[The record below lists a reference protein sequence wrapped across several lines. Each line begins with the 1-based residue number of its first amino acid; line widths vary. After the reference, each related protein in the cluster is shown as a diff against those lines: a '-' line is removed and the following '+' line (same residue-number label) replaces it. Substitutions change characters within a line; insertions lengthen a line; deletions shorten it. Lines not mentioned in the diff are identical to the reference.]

1 MTKLFD
7 LKIIAAKRPTQLS
20 PAVQRRNKI
29 CKRIAEQIELA
40 TAAQDGKSY
49 APTKQRKV
57 TDAETGDSKL
67 IQVPKR
73 IKPWWFVADNGKLC
87 VQLRYGAK
95 VVEFAKGKGAIEVAS
110 ATELVTTLTVLRDA
124 VVNGELD
131 AQIET
136 VSGAVKAG
144 FKK

>member
-29 CKRIAEQIELA
+29 AKRIAEQIELA

-57 TDAETGDSKL
+57 TDAATGDIQI

-73 IKPWWFVADNGKLC
+73 IKPWWFVTDNGKLC

-110 ATELVTTLTVLRDA
+110 ADELVMTLTVLRDS
-124 VVNGELD
+124 VMSGELD

>member
-20 PAVQRRNKI
+20 PAVQRRNKVA
-29 CKRIAEQIELA
+29 KRIAEQIELA
-40 TAAQDGKSY
+40 AAAQDGKSY

-57 TDAETGDSKL
+57 ADAETGDSKI

-87 VQLRYGAK
+87 VQLRFGAK

-124 VVNGELD
+124 VMSGELD

>member
-7 LKIIAAKRPTQLS
+7 LKIISAKRPTQLS

-29 CKRIAEQIELA
+29 SKRIAEQIELA

-49 APTKQRKV
+49 APTKPRKV
-57 TDAETGDSKL
+57 TDAETGDIKV
-67 IQVPKR
+67 IQVPKT

-110 ATELVTTLTVLRDA
+110 PTELVMTLTVLRDA
-124 VVNGELD
+124 VMSGELD

-136 VSGAVKAG
+136 VSGAVRAG

>member
-20 PAVQRRNKI
+20 PAVQRRNKVA
-29 CKRIAEQIELA
+29 KRIAEQIELA
-40 TAAQDGKSY
+40 TAKQDGKSY

-57 TDAETGDSKL
+57 TDAETGESKT
-67 IQVPKR
+67 ISVPKR
-73 IKPWWFVADNGKLC
+73 IKPWWFVTDNGKLC

-95 VVEFAKGKGAIEVAS
+95 VVEFAKGKSAIEVSS
-110 ATELVTTLTVLRDA
+110 ADELVATLTVLRDA
-124 VVNGELD
+124 VMSGELD

>member
-7 LKIIAAKRPTQLS
+7 LKIIAAKPPTQLS
-20 PAVQRRNKI
+20 PAVQRRNKVA
-29 CKRIAEQIELA
+29 KRIAEQIELA
-40 TAAQDGKSY
+40 TAKQDGKSY

-57 TDAETGDSKL
+57 TDAETGESKT
-67 IQVPKR
+67 ISVPKR
-73 IKPWWFVADNGKLC
+73 IKPWWFVTDNGKLC

-95 VVEFAKGKGAIEVAS
+95 VVEFAKGKSAIEVSS
-110 ATELVTTLTVLRDA
+110 ADELVATLTVLRDA
-124 VVNGELD
+124 VMSGELD

>member
-29 CKRIAEQIELA
+29 SKRIAEQIELA
-40 TAAQDGKSY
+40 TAAQDGKTY

-87 VQLRYGAK
+87 VQLRFGAK
-95 VVEFAKGKGAIEVAS
+95 VVEFTKGKGAIEVAS
-110 ATELVTTLTVLRDA
+110 PTELVTTLTVLRDA
-124 VVNGELD
+124 VMSGELD
-131 AQIET
+131 AQIVT

>member
-7 LKIIAAKRPTQLS
+7 LKLIAAKRPTQLS

-57 TDAETGDSKL
+57 TDAETGDSK
-67 IQVPKR
+67 IVQVPKR

-95 VVEFAKGKGAIEVAS
+95 VVEFAKGKSAIEVSGA
-110 ATELVTTLTVLRDA
+110 AELVTTLTVLRDA
-124 VVNGELD
+124 VMSGELD
-131 AQIET
+131 TQIET

>member
-20 PAVQRRNKI
+20 PAVQRRNKVA
-29 CKRIAEQIELA
+29 KRIAEQIELA

-57 TDAETGDSKL
+57 TDAETGDSKI

-87 VQLRYGAK
+87 VQLRFGAK

-124 VVNGELD
+124 VMSGELD

>member
-7 LKIIAAKRPTQLS
+7 LKLIAAKRPTQLS

-29 CKRIAEQIELA
+29 SKRIAEQIELA

-57 TDAETGDSKL
+57 NDAETGESKT
-67 IQVPKR
+67 ISVPKR

-110 ATELVTTLTVLRDA
+110 PTELVATLTVLRDA
-124 VVNGELD
+124 VMSGELD

>member
-7 LKIIAAKRPTQLS
+7 LKIISAKRPTQLS

-29 CKRIAEQIELA
+29 SKRIAEQIELA
-40 TAAQDGKSY
+40 TAAQDGKTY

-87 VQLRYGAK
+87 VQLRFGAK
-95 VVEFAKGKGAIEVAS
+95 VVEFTKGKGAIEVAS
-110 ATELVTTLTVLRDA
+110 PTELVTTLTVLRDA
-124 VVNGELD
+124 VMSGELD

>member
-57 TDAETGDSKL
+57 TDAETGDSKI

>member
-29 CKRIAEQIELA
+29 SKRIAEQIELA
-40 TAAQDGKSY
+40 TAAQDGKTY

-57 TDAETGDSKL
+57 TDAETGDSKI

-110 ATELVTTLTVLRDA
+110 PTELVTTLTVLRDA
-124 VVNGELD
+124 VMSGELD

>member
-57 TDAETGDSKL
+57 TDAETGDSKI

-87 VQLRYGAK
+87 VQLRFGAK
-95 VVEFAKGKGAIEVAS
+95 VVEFTKGKGAIEVAS
-110 ATELVTTLTVLRDA
+110 PTELVTTLTVLRDA
-124 VVNGELD
+124 VMSGELD

>member
-29 CKRIAEQIELA
+29 SKRIAEQIELA
-40 TAAQDGKSY
+40 TAAQDGKTY

-87 VQLRYGAK
+87 VQLRFGAK
-95 VVEFAKGKGAIEVAS
+95 VVEFTKGKGAIEVAS
-110 ATELVTTLTVLRDA
+110 PTELVTTLTVLRDA
-124 VVNGELD
+124 VMSGELD

>member
-1 MTKLFD
+1 MSQVIL
-7 LKIIAAKRPTQLS
+7 A
-20 PAVQRRNKI
+20 RR
-29 CKRIAEQIELA
+29 A
-40 TAAQDGKSY
+40 AAQDGKSY

-57 TDAETGDSKL
+57 TDGATGDVQI

-110 ATELVTTLTVLRDA
+110 ADQLVTTLTVLRDA
-124 VVNGELD
+124 VMSGELD

-136 VSGAVKAG
+136 VSVAVKAG